1 MTPSILN
8 LLEILSGSR
17 STVGYKKFAATAI
30 GAVLM
35 GSVAFASISFAD
47 GMEKP
52 PAPATPLD
60 KAIDQI
66 QNKEPPVSVTP
77 PAEPVIEQTP
87 PPAPLPPAPPAR
99 IVEVQPETSF
109 FGLSI
114 GAYNPDQRGKMGV
127 AFNLEWQPGVK
138 IVGILQ
144 PLFGAMVTTRGSTM
158 AYGGL
163 GTPFHITK
171 HVFLM
176 PSFSVGAYGRG
187 DGKNLGQVLAFR
199 AAAELAYEFEDKS
212 RIGLSFAGIGN
223 GDSMQKKDRTEVI
236 SLVYTIP
243 LNLFSGKPRISSAVS
258 APPVAAA
265 PVAPAPVMAPAG
277 APVADTAVDQSLKK

>member
-1 MTPSILN
+1 M
-8 LLEILSGSR
+8 
-17 STVGYKKFAATAI
+17 GYKKLAAAAI
-30 GAVLM
+30 SAMML
-35 GSVAFASISFAD
+35 GSVAFASPALAD

-66 QNKEPPVSVTP
+66 QNKEPPVPVTP
-77 PAEPVIEQTP
+77 PPEPVIEQTP
-87 PPAPLPPAPPAR
+87 PPAVAPPPAPEMR
-99 IVEVQPETSF
+99 VVEVQPETSF

-114 GAYNPDQRGKMGV
+114 GAYNPQERGHMG
-127 AFNLEWQPGVK
+127 ASFNLEWQPGVR
-138 IVGILQ
+138 IIGVLQ

-176 PSFSVGAYGRG
+176 PSFSVGAYGKG

-199 AAAELAYEFEDKS
+199 AAAEVAYEFEDKS
-212 RIGLSFAGIGN
+212 RIGVSFAGIGN
-223 GDSMQKKDRTEVI
+223 GQSLQRKDRTEVI

-243 LNLFSGKPRISSAVS
+243 LNLFSGRPKA
-258 APPVAAA
+258 AATAAA
-265 PVAPAPVMAPAG
+265 PVIPLPAAMPVAPAAAPPPDMP
-277 APVADTAVDQSLKK
+277 PVADTAVDQSLKK